1 MEHDSQGL
9 EAAFRRAKLL
19 VLDVDGTLTDG
30 RIAYFDHAGGV
41 GELLSFDV
49 RDGLGLQSLARTG
62 VVVALVTGRGSPALE
77 RRAGELKLRL
87 LQRVA
92 DKRAALEELQ
102 AELGVASS
110 ETIAMG
116 DDLPDLGLAERAA
129 VLVAPPDAVDEV
141 KRRAQLVVSRPAG
154 RGAVRELCE
163 RVLAARGTGAR

>member
-1 MEHDSQGL
+1 
-9 EAAFRRAKLL
+9 
-19 VLDVDGTLTDG
+19 
-30 RIAYFDHAGGV
+30 
-41 GELLSFDV
+41 
-49 RDGLGLQSLARTG
+49 
-62 VVVALVTGRGSPALE
+62 
-77 RRAGELKLRL
+77 LKLRL

-102 AELGVASS
+102 AELGVAPS

-154 RGAVRELCE
+154 RGAVRDLCE
-163 RVLAARGTGAR
+163 RVLAAREIGAR

>member
-1 MEHDSQGL
+1 MEHEAQGL
-9 EAAFRRAKLL
+9 AAAFRRAKLL

-49 RDGLGLQSLARTG
+49 RDGLGLQSLARAG

-77 RRAGELKLRL
+77 RRAGEVKLRL

-102 AELGVASS
+102 AELGVAPS

-154 RGAVRELCE
+154 RGAVRDLCE
-163 RVLAARGTGAR
+163 RVLAAREIGAR

>member
-1 MEHDSQGL
+1 VEHEAQGL
-9 EAAFRRAKLL
+9 AAAFRRAKLL

-49 RDGLGLQSLARTG
+49 RDGLGLQSLARAG

-102 AELGVASS
+102 AELGVAPS

-154 RGAVRELCE
+154 RGAVRDLCE
-163 RVLAARGTGAR
+163 RVLAAREIGAR